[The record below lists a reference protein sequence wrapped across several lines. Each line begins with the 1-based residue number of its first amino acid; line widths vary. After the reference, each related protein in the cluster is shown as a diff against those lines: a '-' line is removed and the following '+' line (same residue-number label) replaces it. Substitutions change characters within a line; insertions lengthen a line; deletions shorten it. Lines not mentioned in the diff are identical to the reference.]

1 MPRTRLA
8 ALVASLFLA
17 PLPALAQDPDCGD
30 PVTQAEM
37 NDCAIADW
45 QAQDAVLNDAYA
57 EAMALLQAW
66 DADLPENLRGGAD
79 KLRAGQRAWITYRD
93 AACAAEGYAM
103 RGGSAE
109 PLLVYGC
116 MARLTEER
124 AQDLQ
129 AMVEAYRN

>member
-45 QAQDAVLNDAYA
+45 QA
-57 EAMALLQAW
+57 
-66 DADLPENLRGGAD
+66 
-79 KLRAGQRAWITYRD
+79 
-93 AACAAEGYAM
+93 
-103 RGGSAE
+103 
-109 PLLVYGC
+109 
-116 MARLTEER
+116 
-124 AQDLQ
+124 
-129 AMVEAYRN
+129 